1 MSPLLLQSLTA
12 FFATLIGVVALSRVA
27 PILGLTDKP
36 SGRKLHRGEIPMVGG
51 IAIFIALSLAAVVW
65 GESNQSLITV
75 NGNEALPVF
84 MVCGVF
90 LVLTGALDDRFH
102 LGVFM
107 RVLSE
112 VLVALVVIEFL
123 DLQVAHLGDI
133 VNTGLI
139 TLPPTITY
147 PFTVIAIFGIINA
160 FNMLDGMDGLLAMLV
175 LTTLTTFHLFTATP
189 PGFVSLAIGA
199 ALLAFLVSNLKLSPI
214 IPKTFL
220 GDAGSKLLGFIVVCL
235 LLAAASA
242 QVGETKLIQPVT
254 ALFIVALP
262 LYDMVF
268 TSLRRIIRRG
278 SPFAADR
285 SHIHHLM
292 QDLGFSD
299 RRALV
304 IILGIHL
311 SVTFIGLMLHRAN
324 TPEYFQFGI
333 FLGGF
338 GLYSLLS
345 SQLWLVAYR
354 LKEASPSISVKFNA
368 DGSLQA
374 DGSLYASA
382 TLNADSPLIEGSLPA
397 TEKAALTPEP
407 VGADEISNITP
418 LRKND

>member
-12 FFATLIGVVALSRVA
+12 FFATLLGVVALSRVA
-27 PILGLTDKP
+27 PTLGLTDKP

-51 IAIFIALSLAAVVW
+51 IAIFMALSLAALVW

-75 NGNEALPVF
+75 NGNDALPVF
-84 MVCGVF
+84 MACGAF

-112 VLVALVVIEFL
+112 VLVALAVIEFL
-123 DLQVAHLGDI
+123 DLRVAHLGDLA
-133 VNTGLI
+133 GSG
-139 TLPPTITY
+139 TLSLSPMIAY
-147 PFTVIAIFGIINA
+147 PFTVVAIFGIINA
-160 FNMLDGMDGLLAMLV
+160 FNMLDGMDGLLALLV
-175 LTTLTTFHLFTATP
+175 ITTLVTFHLFTETA
-189 PGFVSLAIGA
+189 PGFVTLAISA
-199 ALLAFLVSNLKLSPI
+199 SLLAFLVSNLGLSPLV
-214 IPKTFL
+214 PKTFL

-235 LLAAASA
+235 LLAAASG
-242 QVGETKLIQPVT
+242 QVGKVKLVEPVT

-262 LYDMVF
+262 LFDMVF
-268 TSLRRIIRRG
+268 TTLRRLIRKG

-292 QDLGFSD
+292 QVLGFSD

-333 FLGGF
+333 FLGCF

-368 DGSLQA
+368 DGSLHA
-374 DGSLYASA
+374 D
-382 TLNADSPLIEGSLPA
+382 GSLPA
-397 TEKAALTPEP
+397 TEIEALTPEP
-407 VGADEISNITP
+407 VGTDEISNITP